1 MSMSYQWCVP
11 INGMHRNCTT
21 YRKAQTGTNALMA
34 TSQQYP
40 NSSSSLPESSPRLYS
55 PLRRPGSKLLSGPN
69 KRPTRKKNR
78 VAITSERRRK
88 WPNMKTRVMWRVC
101 VKPSAYA
108 KPQASDVSVRK
119 KESRYV
125 KEGSGRW
132 YDFVVCFYDM
142 VNYAHSL
149 TERRLH
155 TW

>member
-1 MSMSYQWCVP
+1 M
-11 INGMHRNCTT
+11 
-21 YRKAQTGTNALMA
+21 GTNALMA

-40 NSSSSLPESSPRLYS
+40 NSSSSLPESSPRLYR

-69 KRPTRKKNR
+69 NRPTRKKNR
-78 VAITSERRRK
+78 VATRSERSRK
-88 WPNMKTRVMWRVC
+88 CPKMKTRVMWRVC

-108 KPQASDVSVRK
+108 KPQASDVRVRK

-132 YDFVVCFYDM
+132 YDFVVCFYNM
-142 VNYAHSL
+142 VNYTHGVV
-149 TERRLH
+149 EEMH